1 MRRSL
6 RFPVYTLPLI
16 LICTAPALAASVEM
30 PIRKAGL
37 WEIHMQHE
45 GTKLPDVAIQQ
56 CTSEAIDREF
66 TSEFAPAAKS
76 TCSKQDIQKTATG
89 YVSDSVCT
97 AGGATVT
104 SHAET
109 TGDFNSAYTVKVTS
123 HSEGGRLGT
132 HDSKMTLNAK
142 WTGAC
147 KADQKP
153 GDIVMPGGLKMN
165 LHDLQKFKAM
175 MPK

>member
-1 MRRSL
+1 MMRRSL
-6 RFPVYTLPLI
+6 CFS
-16 LICTAPALAASVEM
+16 ICALMLLASAPALAASVEM

-56 CTSEAIDREF
+56 CTSEAVDREF
-66 TSEFAPAAKS
+66 TSDLPPAAKQNC
-76 TCSKQDIQKTATG
+76 TKNDIQKTATG

-97 AGGATVT
+97 GGGATIT

-109 TGDFNSAYTVKVTS
+109 SGDFNSAYTVKVNS
-123 HSEGGRLGT
+123 HSEGGKLGT
-132 HDSKMTLNAK
+132 HDSKMTLTAK
-142 WTGAC
+142 WAGAC

-165 LHDLQKFKAM
+165 LRDLQKFKAM
-175 MPK
+175 VPK

>member
-1 MRRSL
+1 MRHAL
-6 RFPVYTLPLI
+6 RFSISALPLI
-16 LICTAPALAASVEM
+16 ALASTPTLAASVEM

-45 GTKLPDVAIQQ
+45 GTKLPDIAIQQ
-56 CTSEAIDREF
+56 CTSEAVDREF
-66 TSEFAPAAKS
+66 TSEFAPATKS
-76 TCSKQDIQKTATG
+76 ACSKQDIQKTATG

-109 TGDFNSAYTVKVTS
+109 SGDFNSAYTVRVTS
-123 HSEGGRLGT
+123 HSEGSRLGT
-132 HDSKMTLNAK
+132 HDSKMTLTAK
-142 WTGAC
+142 WAGAC
-147 KADQKP
+147 KEGQKP
-153 GDIVMPGGLKMN
+153 GDVVMPGGLKMN
-165 LHDLQKFKAM
+165 LRDLEKFKAM

>member
-1 MRRSL
+1 MMRRSL
-6 RFPVYTLPLI
+6 GFS
-16 LICTAPALAASVEM
+16 ICALMVLASASALAASVEM

-37 WEIHMQHE
+37 WEIKMQHE
-45 GTKLPDVAIQQ
+45 GSKLPDVAIQQ

-66 TSEFAPAAKS
+66 TSEFAPTTKS
-76 TCSKQDIQKTATG
+76 ACSKQDIQKTATG
-89 YVSDSVCT
+89 YVSDSVC
-97 AGGATVT
+97 AGGGATIT

-109 TGDFNSAYTVKVTS
+109 SGDFESAYTVKVTS
-123 HSEGGRLGT
+123 HSEGGKLGT
-132 HDSKMTLNAK
+132 HDSKMTLTAK
-142 WTGAC
+142 WAGAC

-165 LHDLQKFKAM
+165 LHDLQKLKAM